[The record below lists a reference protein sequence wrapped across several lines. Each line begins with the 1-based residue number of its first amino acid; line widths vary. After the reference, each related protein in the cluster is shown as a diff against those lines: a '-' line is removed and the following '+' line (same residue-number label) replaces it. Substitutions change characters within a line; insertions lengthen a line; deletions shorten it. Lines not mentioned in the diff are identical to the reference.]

1 MAKMGYRR
9 LACLCFI
16 CCGLFLCVGCPSAP
30 PVVPDNSG
38 AVADTQAD
46 LAADVANIN
55 AGASTIETQAQDI
68 AAEIGATDN
77 ARLSALITRHVAD
90 AIKHKRDAAKLEQS
104 FMAAKQ
110 EVIQTLKDKAIL
122 SGALQKETT
131 AHLETR
137 NQRNIWLGL
146 FVFLAAGVAVGIYLK
161 LRF

>member
-16 CCGLFLCVGCPSAP
+16 CCGLLLCMGCPSAP

-110 EVIQTLKDKAIL
+110 EVIQTLKDNAIL

-146 FVFLAAGVAVGIYLK
+146 FIFLAAGVAVGIYLK